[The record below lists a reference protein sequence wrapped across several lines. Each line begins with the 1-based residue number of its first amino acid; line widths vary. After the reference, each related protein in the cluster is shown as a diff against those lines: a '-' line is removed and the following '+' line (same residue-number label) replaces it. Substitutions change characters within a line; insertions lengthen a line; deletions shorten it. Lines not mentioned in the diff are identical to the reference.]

1 MAVFTRTNGNAQNV
15 VSVGNI
21 ALSTEASSLGV
32 PISTGIGKP
41 IQAFSVNANVAL
53 TTALGTG
60 EAVEA
65 ILRTIGLN
73 STLLAYQVSSAGIG
87 GVTNGLLSIVIED
100 SSWNATDLE
109 ANIVALGTVSTV
121 NLTGVKVAQPGLRF
135 VTTAGA

>member
-1 MAVFTRTNGNAQNV
+1 MPVFTRTNGNAQNV

-21 ALSTEASSLGV
+21 AFSTEASSLGV

-41 IQAFSVNANVAL
+41 IQAFSVNSNVAL

-65 ILRTIGLN
+65 ILRTIGLQ

-87 GVTNGLLSIVIED
+87 GITNGLVSVIIED
-100 SSWNATDLE
+100 SGWDATELQ
-109 ANIVALGTVSTV
+109 ANIVALGTVSGV

>member
-21 ALSTEASSLGV
+21 AFSTEASSLGV

-87 GVTNGLLSIVIED
+87 GVTNGLLSVITEE
-100 SSWNATDLE
+100 SAWTAANLE
-109 ANIVALGTVSTV
+109 ANIVALGSVSGV
-121 NLTGVKVAQPGLRF
+121 NLTGVKVAEPGLRF
-135 VTTAGA
+135 VTAAGA

>member
-41 IQAFSVNANVAL
+41 IQAFSINANVAF

-60 EAVEA
+60 EAVES

-87 GVTNGLLSIVIED
+87 GITNGLVSVIVEE
-100 SSWNATDLE
+100 SSWNSTDLQ
-109 ANIVALGTVSTV
+109 ANIVALGSVSGV
-121 NLTGVKVAQPGLRF
+121 NLTGVKVAEPGLRF

>member
-60 EAVEA
+60 EAVES